1 MKKQIGTW
9 KELASLLLDQ
19 LQKPELRLDAP
30 PQNPAEWVQKTTL
43 QQNQK
48 ADQAV
53 LFFLEHWAWPP
64 LEPHT
69 LCLLR
74 LRLAFAAEQA
84 ERLSNR
90 ATNDPAEMALHARV
104 LLVSDWYENAVSW
117 SSFHF
122 RGG

>member
-1 MKKQIGTW
+1 MT
-9 KELASLLLDQ
+9 L
-19 LQKPELRLDAP
+19 P
-30 PQNPAEWVQKTTL
+30 PVSP
-43 QQNQK
+43 
-48 ADQAV
+48 
-53 LFFLEHWAWPP
+53 
-64 LEPHT
+64 
-69 LCLLR
+69 
-74 LRLAFAAEQA
+74 AAEQA